1 MAITRAQLDAISA
14 NQERRML
21 QAFNAILSDIRSQ
34 AVLSEVVRALEVG
47 NVDAVI
53 RLLNLDDATWEP
65 LTESI
70 RESYRQGGV
79 TTAQQIG
86 RIPTDDGFISAQFS
100 MRSVRAEAWALSASS
115 RMVAE
120 IASPQREA
128 IRGFIVS
135 GLADGMNP
143 RSVALDL
150 VGRIDPVSRQRIG
163 GIIGMTD
170 QQMEWI
176 RSARQ
181 ELENLTPQNATSY
194 LSRQL
199 RDKRLDAAVTRA
211 ASGGKPLTAAQIDT
225 AVTRMQN
232 RTLRYRGQNI
242 ARTESINALRAGQME
257 SIQQAIQSGEINPG
271 DVLKIWDDTGDSKT
285 REDHTQAGIDY
296 AKGIPL
302 EEPFIVG
309 GELLMYPGDP
319 AGSAGQII
327 NCRCAMRTV
336 VDFGAQLK
344 RIEGFR

>member
-21 QAFNAILSDIRSQ
+21 QAFNSILSDIRSQ

-100 MRSVRAEAWALSASS
+100 MRSVRAEAWVLSASI
-115 RMVAE
+115 RME
-120 IASPQREA
+120 ISLAKKEA
-128 IRGFIVS
+128 IRAFIVS

-176 RSARQ
+176 RSARK

-285 REDHTQAGIDY
+285 REDHTLAGIDY
-296 AKGIPL
+296 AKGIPI

-319 AGSAGQII
+319 SGSAGQII

-336 VDFGAQLK
+336 IDFGAQLK